1 MSDNKPTETNDWR
14 EFRDRVDADADAAN
28 CGILVH
34 LHSWGAA
41 SEPSPYIPH
50 GQVRH
55 INHTEVADAR

>member
-1 MSDNKPTETNDWR
+1 MSDNKPTETEDWR
-14 EFRDRVDADADAAN
+14 EFRDQVDADAAN

-41 SEPSPYIPH
+41 SEPSPYIPR
-50 GQVRH
+50 GQVRY